1 MLPFGCGAMFIN
13 FPMTRR
19 LVLRAAN
26 RRFVSLYALAKE
38 TVTLC
43 PEEKISLP
51 KAIYLDGSLDRITGL
66 SRWRWDWQQE
76 SELIFGGKIVA
87 HASCAYRVEDA
98 DIVEAHVYRGPAK
111 IMPGYGT
118 EKVFLGRFPEREII
132 EKANLVTTFA
142 GSQFFGPLI
151 VDDFPLELNA
161 DNPAENIKMV
171 TKPYSH
177 EDDYRRLLGLQ
188 ATRLVVNARIRNL
201 TLYSQPAISSLRAS
215 QYRELRRRLRASMPD
230 AKAVRAPGVYLKR
243 GDSGERR
250 MLRNEPEI
258 EQALTRLGFDI
269 VEPAGMSVEDI
280 VRRTLDAKIVVS
292 VEGSHKSHMV
302 LSMAERGAL
311 VVLQPP
317 DRFSMVYKECADCMD
332 IRFGFVV
339 GNKAPDGFTVET
351 ADLLRLLDRISG
363 G

>member
-1 MLPFGCGAMFIN
+1 MFIN
-13 FPMTRR
+13 LPMIRR
-19 LVLRAAN
+19 LVRRAAN
-26 RRFVSLYALAKE
+26 RRFVSLYDLAKE

-43 PEEKISLP
+43 PEETIALP
-51 KAIYLDGSLDRITGL
+51 KALYLDGSLDRITGL
-66 SRWRWDWQQE
+66 SMWRRDWQQE

-98 DIVEAHVYRGPAK
+98 DIVAAYVYRGPAK
-111 IMPGYGT
+111 IMPGYGA
-118 EKVFLGRFPEREII
+118 ERVLLGRFPEREII

-142 GSQFFGPLI
+142 GSRFFGPLI

-161 DNPAENIKMV
+161 DPAENIKMV
-171 TKPYSH
+171 TRPYSH

-201 TLYSQPAISSLRAS
+201 TLYSQPAINSLRAS

-258 EQALTRLGFDI
+258 EQALTRLGFDT
-269 VEPAGMSVEDI
+269 VEPAGMSVEEI
-280 VRRTLDAKIVVS
+280 MRRTLDAGVVVS
-292 VEGSHKSHMV
+292 VEGSHKSHVV

-311 VVLQPP
+311 VVMQPP
-317 DRFSMVYKECADCMD
+317 DRFSMVYKECADCIG

-339 GNKAPDGFTVET
+339 GAQASDGFAVET
-351 ADLLRLLDRISG
+351 ADLLRLLDQISG